1 MNTTETLSSLALN
14 TLGKIHGIAAKVLP
28 DMKYDEAEAYLA
40 RLVLLVQ
47 TLQSS
52 YPKVFK
58 KTVNVNPVLLTD
70 AELRAERNATAER
83 DATGKQTR
91 RYAELV
97 REINRR
103 NAVAGCE
110 EFIADLDAEAKQQA

>member
-58 KTVNVNPVLLTD
+58 ETVNVAPVLLTD
-70 AELRAERNATAER
+70 DELRAERNATVER

-91 RYAELV
+91 RYAEIV
-97 REINRR
+97 GEINRR
-103 NAVAGCE
+103 AAAAGCE
-110 EFIADLDAEAKQQA
+110 AFVAELDKQG